1 MEQNSGARPRLDET
15 EGVGYSMV
23 GLLNEVDMKC
33 FYHQDRDAV
42 GVCKSC
48 ERGVCSECAVDL
60 GKGLACKDRC
70 EDDANGSLKEM
81 EDALDEAIIRESRQ
95 EAESGGA
102 EPWDTFKQSLGL
114 DQ

>member
-1 MEQNSGARPRLDET
+1 
-15 EGVGYSMV
+15 MV
-23 GLLNEVDMKC
+23 GSLNEVAMKC

-70 EDDANGSLKEM
+70 EDDANGVIALSQSNMRNAPQVNALLRKM
-81 EDALDEAIIRESRQ
+81 EDAVDEAIIRESQQ
-95 EAESGGA
+95 EAGSAGA
-102 EPWDTFKQSLGL
+102 ESWDTFKQSLGL